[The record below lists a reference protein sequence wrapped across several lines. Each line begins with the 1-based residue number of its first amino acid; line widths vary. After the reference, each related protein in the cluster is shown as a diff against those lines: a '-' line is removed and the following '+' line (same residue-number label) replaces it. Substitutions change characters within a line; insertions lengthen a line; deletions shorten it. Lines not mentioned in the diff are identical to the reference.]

1 MKMNANH
8 RIAFGFT
15 EDDSLSLDNVKK
27 KFQTRIIASDISL
40 SNLSEHGLFV
50 LKSISKSFGHS
61 VLDKVFSK
69 SVDSSSR

>member
-1 MKMNANH
+1 MNVNH
-8 RIAFGFT
+8 KIEFGFN

-27 KFQTRIIASDISL
+27 KFKTRIMESEISL
-40 SNLSEHGLFV
+40 SDLSDHGLFV

-69 SVDSSSR
+69 SVDSSTR